1 MSEKSA
7 ESIAV
12 ATLRESLAAV
22 KDRHG
27 TYGPPNEHFARTAG
41 AISAVLAHKLRE
53 PLTAEDWAICMILDK
68 CSRHQGDNPSPD
80 NPIDI
85 AGYAACLAEVAGN
98 PSAAVAA
105 RVG

>member
-1 MSEKSA
+1 MSEP
-7 ESIAV
+7 IAV
-12 ATLRESLAAV
+12 ATLRESLAAI
-22 KDRHG
+22 KDRHN
-27 TYGPPNEHFARTAG
+27 TYGPPGEHFARTAG

-68 CSRHQGDNPSPD
+68 CSRHQGANPSPD

-98 PSAAVAA
+98 PRNSGGCG
-105 RVG
+105 VG

>member
-1 MSEKSA
+1 MSEKSV